1 MDKMKF
7 LCYNVKNMNKERGI
21 IMKIKKIIS
30 IFLAAMTLSAFAG
43 FGYYAAFA
51 EDNITVTVNGNKLN
65 FDQPPIIK
73 DGRTLVPLRAIFE
86 ALGAEVLW
94 MADDQAIAAQSGDT
108 TIVMQIGKNQF
119 GKMTS
124 NDDGVMYDLDVP
136 PEIINGRTL
145 VPARAVAEALD
156 CSVNW
161 DGNTQTVTISSEKWI
176 DGANSPTNAYIHNGV
191 VYYSFIYQPYI
202 YAYDGSTTK
211 TYAAGGAPL
220 GIVVNGNR
228 IYYINKDN
236 QTVCAINMA
245 NGERETVFA
254 RLSSISDFSVCGD
267 KMVIMGFDGDTQN
280 AYRLDLT
287 SGNAEIIYTRPDKE
301 GLFAE
306 KQSTFALWKQYL
318 FVIESFSPL
327 LEGESNCKILM
338 IDTESGAVQEAC
350 NIKGIVTQLSL
361 KDSSYTHRYNGA
373 AVKFGSDNA
382 YFALQFTSSEDT
394 SNFNNT
400 ENFTEYYKISLANG
414 TMTEITEAEFEGAQ
428 NLAANI
434 TGEWT
439 YGSDESKV
447 YRTNTQSGITETL
460 LSGEDYYYIT
470 NDAQWVVVLKAE
482 SAGSGTPTATKGY
495 KYAEMYVMNTDGNN
509 LQTINSYNNSSNTS
523 SPTGEINTETLAPEA
538 CAVCGGSGMVTC
550 SYCRGTGKGQTISV
564 IGMPTE
570 QGCTYCGSTGKKLCP
585 GCNGSGQK

>member
-1 MDKMKF
+1 
-7 LCYNVKNMNKERGI
+7 
-21 IMKIKKIIS
+21 MKIRKIIS
-30 IFLAAMTLSAFAG
+30 IFLTAVMLSAFAG
-43 FGYYAAFA
+43 FGNYAVFA

-94 MADDQAIAAQSGDT
+94 IEDEQAIAAQSGDT

-124 NDDGVMYDLDVP
+124 SDNGVMYDLDVP

-176 DGANSPTNAYIHNGV
+176 DGVNSPTNAYIHNGV

-202 YAYDGSTTK
+202 YAYDGTTTK

-220 GIVVNGNR
+220 GIVVNGNK

-245 NGERETVFA
+245 NGERETIFTS
-254 RLSSISDFSVCGD
+254 LSSISDFSVCGD
-267 KMVIMGFDGDTQN
+267 KMVIIGLGGDTQI

-287 SGNAEIIYTRPDKE
+287 SGNAEIIYTRPDKA

-306 KQSTFALWKQYL
+306 RESEFALWKQYL
-318 FVIESFSPL
+318 FVVESFSPL
-327 LEGESNCKILM
+327 LDGESSCKILM
-338 IDTESGAVQEAC
+338 IDTELGTVLEAC
-350 NIKGIVTQLSL
+350 DIKGMVSEIGFNNSN
-361 KDSSYTHRYNGA
+361 YTHRYRGSTG
-373 AVKFGSDNA
+373 KFDNDNA
-382 YFALQFTSSEDT
+382 YFALQFASKKSSDKNSSET
-394 SNFNNT
+394 
-400 ENFTEYYKISLANG
+400 FTEYYKINLANG
-414 TMTEITEAEFEGAQ
+414 VTAEITESEFEGAQ
-428 NLAANI
+428 DLSANI

-439 YGSDESKV
+439 YGSDKSKV
-447 YRTNTQSGITETL
+447 YRINTQSGTTEIL
-460 LSGEDYYYIT
+460 LSGENYYYIT
-470 NDAQWVVVLKAE
+470 NDARWVVVLKAE
-482 SAGSGTPTATKGY
+482 SAGAGTPTATIGY
-495 KYAEMYVMNTDGNN
+495 KSAEMYVMDTDGNN
-509 LQTINSYNNSSNTS
+509 LKTINSYNSSSNIS

-538 CAVCGGSGMVTC
+538 CAVCGGSGMITC
-550 SYCRGTGKGQTISV
+550 GYCRGTGKGQTISV

-570 QGCTYCGSTGKKLCP
+570 QGCTYCGSTGKRLCP

>member
-1 MDKMKF
+1 
-7 LCYNVKNMNKERGI
+7 
-21 IMKIKKIIS
+21 MKIRKIVS
-30 IFLAAMTLSAFAG
+30 IFLTAVMLSTFAG
-43 FGYYAAFA
+43 FGNNAVFA

-94 MADDQAIAAQSGDT
+94 IEDEQAIAAQSGDT

-124 NDDGVMYDLDVP
+124 SDNGVMYDLDVP

-202 YAYDGSTTK
+202 YAYDGTTTK

-220 GIVVNGNR
+220 GIVVNGNK

-254 RLSSISDFSVCGD
+254 RLSSVSDFSVCGD

-287 SGNAEIIYTRPDKE
+287 SGNAEIIYTRPNKE

-306 KQSTFALWKQYL
+306 KEIKFSLWKQYL
-318 FVIESFSPL
+318 FVVESFSPL
-327 LEGESNCKILM
+327 LEGESSCKILM
-338 IDTESGAVQEAC
+338 IDTETGAVQEAC
-350 NIKGIVTQLSL
+350 NIKGTVTKLSL
-361 KDSSYTHRYNGA
+361 KDSSYTHRFNA
-373 AVKFGSDNA
+373 AMAKFDNDNA
-382 YFALQFTSSEDT
+382 YFGLQFSSSED
-394 SNFNNT
+394 SSSRNNT
-400 ENFTEYYKISLANG
+400 KSFTEYLKISLANG
-414 TMTEITEAEFEGAQ
+414 AMTEITEAEFEGAQ
-428 NLAANI
+428 DLSANI

-439 YGSDESKV
+439 YGSDKSKV
-447 YRTNTQSGITETL
+447 YRTNTQSGTTETL
-460 LSGEDYYYIT
+460 LSGENYYYIT
-470 NDAQWVVVLKAE
+470 NDARWVVVLKAE
-482 SAGSGTPTATKGY
+482 SAGAGTPTATIGY
-495 KYAEMYVMNTDGNN
+495 KTAEMYVMDADGNN
-509 LQTINSYNNSSNTS
+509 LKTINSYNNSSNTS

-550 SYCRGTGKGQTISV
+550 GYCRGTGKGQTISV

-570 QGCTYCGSTGKKLCP
+570 QGCTYCGSTGKRLCP

>member
-1 MDKMKF
+1 
-7 LCYNVKNMNKERGI
+7 
-21 IMKIKKIIS
+21 MKIRKIIS
-30 IFLAAMTLSAFAG
+30 IFLTAVMLSAFAG
-43 FGYYAAFA
+43 FGNYAVFA

-65 FDQPPIIK
+65 FDQQPIIK

-94 MADDQAIAAQSGDT
+94 IEDEQAIAAQSGDT

-124 NDDGVMYDLDVP
+124 SDNGVMYDLDVP

-202 YAYDGSTTK
+202 YAYDGTTTK

-220 GIVVNGNR
+220 GIVVNGNK

-254 RLSSISDFSVCGD
+254 RLSSVSDFSVCGD

-287 SGNAEIIYTRPDKE
+287 SGNAEMIYTRPEKE
-301 GLFAE
+301 GLFVE
-306 KQSTFALWKQYL
+306 KESNFALWKQYL
-318 FVIESFSPL
+318 FAVESFSPL
-327 LEGESNCKILM
+327 LDGESECKILM
-338 IDTESGAVQEAC
+338 IDTETGASREVC
-350 NIKGIVTQLSL
+350 SIKGTVTST
-361 KDSSYTHRYNGA
+361 DFRSSSYSHRYNGA
-373 AVKFGSDNA
+373 MAKFDNDNA
-382 YFALQFTSSEDT
+382 YFGLQFSSSEDS
-394 SNFNNT
+394 SNRNNT
-400 ENFTEYYKISLANG
+400 KSFTEYLKINLANG
-414 TMTEITEAEFEGAQ
+414 AMTEITESEFES
-428 NLAANI
+428 AADFAVKI
-434 TGEWT
+434 PGEWT
-439 YGSDESKV
+439 YDSDKTGV

-460 LSGEDYYYIT
+460 LSGENYYYIT
-470 NDAQWVVVLKAE
+470 NDTQWVVVLQAKTT
-482 SAGSGTPTATKGY
+482 GGTPTSTKGY
-495 KYAEMYVMNTDGNN
+495 QSAEIMVLDADGNN
-509 LQTINSYNNSSNTS
+509 LTTINSYSGSSGAS
-523 SPTGEINTETLAPEA
+523 SPTGEIDTGSLAPEA

-550 SYCRGTGKGQTISV
+550 SYCRGTGRGQTIT
-564 IGMPTE
+564 ILGMPTE
-570 QGCTYCGSTGKKLCP
+570 QGCTYCGSTGKRLCS

>member
-1 MDKMKF
+1 
-7 LCYNVKNMNKERGI
+7 
-21 IMKIKKIIS
+21 MKIRKIIS
-30 IFLAAMTLSAFAG
+30 IFLTAVMLSAFAG
-43 FGYYAAFA
+43 FGNYAVFA

-94 MADDQAIAAQSGDT
+94 IEDEQAIAAQSGDT

-124 NDDGVMYDLDVP
+124 SDNGVMYDLDVP

-202 YAYDGSTTK
+202 YAYDGTTTK

-220 GIVVNGNR
+220 GIVVNGNK

-254 RLSSISDFSVCGD
+254 RLSSVSDFSVCGD

-287 SGNAEIIYTRPDKE
+287 SGNAEMIYTRPEKE
-301 GLFAE
+301 GLFVE
-306 KQSTFALWKQYL
+306 KESNFALWKQYL
-318 FVIESFSPL
+318 FAVESFSPL
-327 LEGESNCKILM
+327 LDGESECKILM
-338 IDTESGAVQEAC
+338 IDTETGASREVC
-350 NIKGIVTQLSL
+350 SIKGTVTST
-361 KDSSYTHRYNGA
+361 DFRSSSYSHRYNGA
-373 AVKFGSDNA
+373 MAKFDNDNA
-382 YFALQFTSSEDT
+382 YFGLQFSSSEDS
-394 SNFNNT
+394 SNRNNT
-400 ENFTEYYKISLANG
+400 KSFTEYLKINLANG
-414 TMTEITEAEFEGAQ
+414 AMTEITESEFES
-428 NLAANI
+428 AADFAVKI
-434 TGEWT
+434 PGEWT
-439 YGSDESKV
+439 YDSDKTGV

-460 LSGEDYYYIT
+460 LSGENYYYIT
-470 NDAQWVVVLKAE
+470 NDTQWVVVLQAKTT
-482 SAGSGTPTATKGY
+482 GGTPTSTKGY
-495 KYAEMYVMNTDGNN
+495 QSAEIMVLDADGNN
-509 LQTINSYNNSSNTS
+509 LTTINSYSGSSGAS
-523 SPTGEINTETLAPEA
+523 SPTGEIDTGSLAPEA

-550 SYCRGTGKGQTISV
+550 SYCRGTGRGQTIT
-564 IGMPTE
+564 ILGMPTE
-570 QGCTYCGSTGKKLCP
+570 QGCTYCGSTGKRLCS